1 MNIIKQL
8 KTAKIVISDLTSH
21 QLNRENKVA
30 AVWRFVKWQ
39 IRLRINPNPLVH
51 SFTEKSKLI
60 INKGMPA
67 ATGNLYCGLHEYY
80 DMSFLLH
87 FLRPEDLFVDIGANI
102 GSYTVLASAHIGAA
116 SVSVEPVPSTFTH
129 LIQNININQITGKV
143 TPLNIALGSQKG
155 EINFTADY
163 DAANHVATS
172 DEQNVIK
179 VPVETLDAVMHNQ
192 KTPALLK
199 IDVEGFETEVIKGAS
214 KTLAND
220 KLKAVII
227 ELNGSG
233 RRYGYNEQDIHAT
246 FLSIG
251 FSPYVYNPKERSLSA
266 KEKLGASNTIYIR
279 DLNFV
284 KNRVETAPPVT
295 VLGITF

>member
-30 AVWRFVKWQ
+30 AVWRFLKWQ
-39 IRLRINPNPLVH
+39 IRLRITANPLVH

-155 EINFTADY
+155 DINFTASY

-179 VPVETLDAVMHNQ
+179 VPVETLDAVLQNQ
-192 KTPALLK
+192 NTPALLK
-199 IDVEGFETEVIKGAS
+199 IDVEGFETEVIKGAL
-214 KTLAND
+214 KTLEND

-233 RRYGYNEQDIHAT
+233 WRYGYNEQDIHNT
-246 FLSIG
+246 FLSMG
-251 FSPYVYNPKERSLSA
+251 FSPYVYNPKKRSLST

-295 VLGITF
+295 VLGVTF

>member
-30 AVWRFVKWQ
+30 AVWRFLKWQ
-39 IRLRINPNPLVH
+39 IRLRITANPLVH

-155 EINFTADY
+155 DINFTASY

-179 VPVETLDAVMHNQ
+179 VPVETLDAVMQDQN
-192 KTPALLK
+192 TPALLK
-199 IDVEGFETEVIKGAS
+199 IDVEGFETEVIKGAL
-214 KTLAND
+214 KTLEND

-233 RRYGYNEQDIHAT
+233 WRYGYNEQDIHNT
-246 FLSIG
+246 FLSMG